1 MNSHILLSL
10 LVASLAFCTTR
21 SIRSVTALKE
31 DDLLLDS
38 IRKHLR
44 RDFYPDLTQKINY
57 SYESRLED
65 YQNNCSQELL
75 QFWGNLDNEKQAA
88 YLDSFGKVGA
98 GIFTGNVVYLGY
110 YDQCIDIG
118 NTDYCLFP
126 FDVTLTTT
134 TRVSSNASV
143 TIPVE
148 IGMCFPSSCDAKD
161 FYNLFLI
168 GSDET
173 FYSNSFTDI
182 NVITYTVIVTAT
194 IEYREP
200 LCPWRDLKWT
210 NSSIMVLTVCVLLII
225 LVIIGT
231 TVDVSLWLID
241 DILPKLNLSETE
253 QQNTM
258 TYSTTCEV
266 KHSINKEEPLMIAE
280 SKIIQNSND
289 KRGIKFLKDIIL
301 SFSLYKTIPAIMA
314 THQPASAVTS
324 INGIRVIS
332 MFWIILGHTFA
343 AGIGYGNIS
352 ASFANIQEVSETVQK
367 RFLFQ
372 LVDSFNY
379 SVDSLFVLSGLLVS
393 YLSIKEIDRY
403 QGKFPFTSFYV
414 HRLLKLSPAYY
425 LAVFLSFKVL
435 PHVGSGPIWL
445 FMDDVNHCEKY
456 WWTNILYI
464 NNFYPISF
472 LNGCY
477 PVTWYMADVMQFFII
492 SPIFLLLLY
501 HCWQIG
507 FSTMGCIMLA
517 SIAIIGTLSGILNLN
532 ANINESN
539 AQSQQNYYN
548 ILYTKPYCKINAY
561 LIGVLLGFVLYK
573 KWRVKS
579 NLWIRICFYS
589 FMLIIAIGCCLL
601 IVFGRYKTWN
611 GHPFTKAENIMY
623 FMFSHTVFSIG
634 IALMVYVCHNDFG
647 GVINKFLSWS
657 FWIPLSHLNYSAYLF
672 HPMVITVMYSTER
685 FRFIYTDWLL
695 IILSGSAVV
704 LSYSLALIVA
714 VTVEYPVTNIEN
726 AAYKFA
732 GLKRRK

>member
-1 MNSHILLSL
+1 MNSHLLLSL
-10 LVASLAFCTTR
+10 LVAFLTFR
-21 SIRSVTALKE
+21 SISSIITLKE
-31 DDLLLDS
+31 DNLLLDS
-38 IRKHLR
+38 INRHLKR
-44 RDFYPDLTQKINY
+44 NLYLDSTQKKNY
-57 SYESRLED
+57 LYESWLED

-88 YLDSFGKVGA
+88 FIDSFGKVGA

-118 NTDYCLFP
+118 NTDFCFFP

-134 TRVSSNASV
+134 TTVSSNASV

-148 IGMCFPSSCDAKD
+148 IGMCFPSSCDAND
-161 FYNLFLI
+161 FYDLFLI
-168 GSDET
+168 DSDEA

-194 IEYREP
+194 IEYTEP

-231 TVDVSLWLID
+231 TVDLSLWLID

-266 KHSINKEEPLMIAE
+266 KHSINEEEPLINA
-280 SKIIQNSND
+280 KTKTIQTSTD
-289 KRGIKFLKDIIL
+289 KQGIEFLKDLVL

-314 THQPASAVTS
+314 THQPASAITS

-332 MFWIILGHTFA
+332 MFLIILRNTIATGV
-343 AGIGYGNIS
+343 GYRR
-352 ASFANIQEVSETVQK
+352 FANIQEVYETVLN

-372 LVDSFNY
+372 FVDNFNFA
-379 SVDSLFVLSGLLVS
+379 VDILFMLSGLLLS
-393 YLSIKEIDRY
+393 YLSIKEIDRR

-414 HRLLKLSPAYY
+414 HRLLRLSPAYY

-435 PHVGSGPIWL
+435 PHVGSGPLWL

-464 NNFYPISF
+464 NNFYPTSF
-472 LNGCY
+472 FNGCY
-477 PVTWYMADVMQFFII
+477 PVTWYMADYMQFFII

-501 HCWQIG
+501 HCWKIG
-507 FSTMGCIMLA
+507 FAIIGCIMLA
-517 SIAIIGTLSGILNLN
+517 SIAIIGTLAGILNLN
-532 ANINESN
+532 ASIHESD
-539 AQSQQNYYN
+539 AQSRQNYYN
-548 ILYTKPYCKINAY
+548 TLYTKPYCKIIAY
-561 LIGVLLGFVLYK
+561 LIGVLLGFILCK
-573 KWRVKS
+573 NWRIKS

-589 FMLIIAIGCCLL
+589 FMLIVAIGCCLV
-601 IVFGRYKTWN
+601 IVFGQYKIWK
-611 GHPFTKAENIMY
+611 GHPFTKAENILY
-623 FMFSHTVFSIG
+623 LMFSHTVFSTG
-634 IALMVYVCHNDFG
+634 IALMIYTCHNGFG
-647 GVINKFLSWS
+647 GFINKFLSWR
-657 FWIPLSHLNYSAYLF
+657 FWVPLSHLNYSAFLF
-672 HPMVITVMYSTER
+672 HPMMITVMYSAVR
-685 FRFIYTDWLL
+685 FRFIYTDWVLILL
-695 IILSGSAVV
+695 FSSAVV

-714 VTVEYPVTNIEN
+714 VTVEYPVTNLEN
-726 AAYKFA
+726 AVYKFA
-732 GLKRRK
+732 GKKRRK